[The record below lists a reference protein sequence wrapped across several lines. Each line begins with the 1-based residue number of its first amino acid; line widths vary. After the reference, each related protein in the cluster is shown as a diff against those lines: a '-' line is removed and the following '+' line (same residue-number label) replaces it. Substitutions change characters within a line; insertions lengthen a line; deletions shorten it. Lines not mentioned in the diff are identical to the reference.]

1 MHTCV
6 LISSRH
12 LCDNVGDFDDFDGN
26 DFDDFDDRGGCRPR
40 VEIIIGRAGGEQ
52 EEREREQESASS
64 SPSFPQTPIL
74 QMTKEKG
81 RILPNK
87 LKFFCTHNEI
97 EMIRPIQI
105 DVQICW

>member
-52 EEREREQESASS
+52 EERERESKSLPPPPL
-64 SPSFPQTPIL
+64 PSL
-74 QMTKEKG
+74 
-81 RILPNK
+81 K
-87 LKFFCTHNEI
+87 LLYSK
-97 EMIRPIQI
+97 
-105 DVQICW
+105 